1 MTDTFVVAVAL
12 AFRPAKELCAPTQL
26 LFQVLSWGCQ
36 LTDWNEVCQ
45 GRAEQ
50 GTRRGTTVLGAEPMR
65 NGVYFMLTSFI
76 NA

>member
-1 MTDTFVVAVAL
+1 MKDTFVAAAAVA
-12 AFRPAKELCAPTQL
+12 RPGKELCAPTQL

-36 LTDWNEVCQ
+36 LTAWHEVWQGGAEKGRGEQ
-45 GRAEQ
+45 GR
-50 GTRRGTTVLGAEPMR
+50 TVLGAEPMR